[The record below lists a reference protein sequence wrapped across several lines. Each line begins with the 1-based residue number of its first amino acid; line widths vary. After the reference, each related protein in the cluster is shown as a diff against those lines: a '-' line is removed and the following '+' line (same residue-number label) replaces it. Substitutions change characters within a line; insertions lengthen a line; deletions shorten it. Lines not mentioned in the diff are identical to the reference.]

1 MKKFVVRFL
10 IVALVSVSLCG
21 CGGIGAGNSDS
32 DVWQGM
38 NDGGRN
44 ADNPDSDVRQ
54 GGNSGEADSGNS
66 GSGAWQGGNN
76 GGISADNSD
85 SDVRQGMNSGGTS
98 ADSPDSGALQGAG
111 GSSSS
116 AGNEGLR
123 LLSNRYGESACN
135 TEDGYYYLTGE
146 AMRLRDGSY
155 GMHLMYMDFASGR
168 EIYLCS
174 TAGCQHDSP
183 DCPSVFSDDDF
194 PAYSTVLFVFRENL
208 YILSREQDNDG
219 SMSQNIVV
227 FGGDENFGSGNSL
240 VGRESCPAAVYRAN
254 LDGTG
259 REKIYTF
266 DGTLTLED
274 AVFGNDRG
282 IYVITKKLSAD
293 RSDGL
298 TYVTSAERKLMFL
311 DLSSRSLSEVCSMEF
326 GDGISW
332 RMFGCYGDDF
342 VLCGTDFG
350 RELSRE
356 EEWDDSAYKG
366 LYENSSEVYALLNQ
380 GGGRYKEIL
389 RLSNRYENA
398 VKLLGN
404 GLYLSTKGNQNIDV
418 LNLDTGERRT
428 VCTLPQNCLMDTL
441 GDVLCCRD
449 WNLGGNPVWYF
460 VDTKTGAI
468 THSPLTIPCNG
479 WAIDFCCETASDVL
493 FVYDYDATGHSD
505 GSYEIH
511 QYKHALIAKSDLFA
525 GRENYR
531 IINMINTG
539 K

>member
-32 DVWQGM
+32 
-38 NDGGRN
+38 GGRQSGN
-44 ADNPDSDVRQ
+44 NSEANSGNSGSGAWQ
-54 GGNSGEADSGNS
+54 GGNNSEADSGNS

-76 GGISADNSD
+76 SEVDAG
-85 SDVRQGMNSGGTS
+85 
-98 ADSPDSGALQGAG
+98 SPDSGALQGAG

-146 AMRLRDGSY
+146 AVKLRDGSY
-155 GMHLMYMDFASGR
+155 GTHLMYMDFASGQ

-174 TAGCQHDSP
+174 AAGCQHDSP

-194 PAYSTVLFVFRENL
+194 PSYSTILFVFRDHL
-208 YILSREQDNDG
+208 YILSREFDNDG
-219 SMSQNIVV
+219 STSQNIVV

-240 VGRESCPAAVYRAN
+240 VGRESRPAAVYRAN

-259 REKIYTF
+259 REKIYAF

-274 AVFGNDRG
+274 TVFGNDRG

-293 RSDGL
+293 KSDGL
-298 TYVTSAERKLMFL
+298 TYITSAERKLMFL
-311 DLSSRSLSEVCSMEF
+311 DLSTLSLSEVCSMEF

-332 RMFGCYGDDF
+332 RMLGCYGDDF

-356 EEWDDSAYKG
+356 EEWNDSAYKE

-380 GGGRYKEIL
+380 GGGGPEEIL

-418 LNLDTGERRT
+418 VHLDTGERRT

-449 WNLGGNPVWYF
+449 WNLGANPVWYF

-479 WAIDFCCETASDVL
+479 WAIDFRCETASDVL

-511 QYKHALIAKSDLFA
+511 QYRHALISKSDLFA